1 MKLKVVKQFKDKND
15 HKTIYQVGDVIDIK
29 EMERVTNLIK
39 RDLCVPIAEEYEPT
53 ASAQSVTAAEENP
66 EAKRD
71 EKPEAKEAKKPADGE
86 KSKAG
91 RSSRKPKKA
100 DEEVEEQP
108 EEGDANPAPEEV
120 AESEAQEAKEE

>member
-15 HKTIYQVGDVIDIK
+15 HKTIYQVGDVININ

-39 RDLCVPIAEEYEPT
+39 RDLCVPIADEDEPT
-53 ASAQSVTAAEENP
+53 ASAQPATTTEEKP
-66 EAKRD
+66 EEKKD
-71 EKPEAKEAKKPADGE
+71 EKPTDGE
-86 KSKAG
+86 KPKAG

-108 EEGDANPAPEEV
+108 EEGGTNPAPEE
-120 AESEAQEAKEE
+120 SEGTEAKEE